1 VCGFDNSPTS
11 KEFGFSSLDQNL
23 NLVASGALDILMG
36 DSGSEIR
43 NIDFSVEVTNAHVL
57 LMPRLISR

>member
-1 VCGFDNSPTS
+1 
-11 KEFGFSSLDQNL
+11 
-23 NLVASGALDILMG
+23 VASGALDILMG